1 MQILTKEE
9 SENRMKELMSQ
20 GILRK
25 VDLMRN
31 GVRQCTVLAICKEE
45 RELKEISISVLFK
58 NIIVLVDK
66 EEINNNSLKRLDSAI
81 EKRALKI

>member
-9 SENRMKELMSQ
+9 SEERMKELMSQ

-31 GVRQCTVLAICKEE
+31 GVRQCTVLAIWKEE
-45 RELKEISISVLFK
+45 RELKEISISMLFK

>member
-31 GVRQCTVLAICKEE
+31 GVRQCTVLAIWKEE
-45 RELKEISISVLFK
+45 RELKEISISMLFK